1 MDKGVIL
8 SIDKTD
14 GPSDFVKEHLI
25 LGTDE
30 SDAEMQRDLWLSE
43 NPSIKIVRIH
53 DVKREPP
60 TLLMRIGSMSTFLA
74 FRSWWNTRSPASP
87 RNEERVHER
96 LDRRNNTMMRKMP
109 MPAVIRTP
117 VRISSR
123 SKPA

>member
-1 MDKGVIL
+1 MTAIAKVLSHEFPATASRQPNMDKGVIL

-60 TLLMRIGSMSTFLA
+60 TLLMRIGSKHVPRVSILVEYEEPGV
-74 FRSWWNTRSPASP
+74 SPQ
-87 RNEERVHER
+87 
-96 LDRRNNTMMRKMP
+96 
-109 MPAVIRTP
+109 
-117 VRISSR
+117 
-123 SKPA
+123 